1 MSSKS
6 SHINLYS
13 ASNQTNPTAQ
23 FVSEASKSSLSSS
36 SALEL
41 KGATI
46 NLVNSSDST
55 KNVTDLAQFLSTLGT
70 SSALASESSAR
81 QSAIASESAARAA
94 AVASCN
100 STQDQARIQAVTSI
114 NASIASEANTRS
126 SEVNGLSTEI
136 ATERG
141 RIDTLLQGST
151 VDLDQLAEIVA
162 SYSQADTT
170 LLNTINALQ
179 AQVTSL
185 QQTIDTLTAS
195 N

>member
-6 SHINLYS
+6 SHLNLYHS
-13 ASNQTNPTAQ
+13 TNQTNPTLQ
-23 FVSEASKSSLSSS
+23 VTSEASKASVNSSNT
-36 SALEL
+36 LEL
-41 KGATI
+41 KGSTI

-55 KNVTDLAQFLSTLGT
+55 KNVTDLAQFLSTLAT

-81 QSAIASESAARAA
+81 QAAIASESAARAA
-94 AVASCN
+94 AVAACN

-141 RIDTLLQGST
+141 RIDTLLQGTT

-170 LLNTINALQ
+170 LLSTINTLQ
-179 AQVTSL
+179 AQVTAL
-185 QQTIDTLTAS
+185 QATVDTLT
-195 N
+195 NPN